1 MNILRKKIFR
11 IGLDCIILCL
21 LLIMLILS
29 LSSCRSVR
37 TITVPEIHKEV
48 VHQRDTLALKDSVF
62 VHDSITV
69 EIVRGDTT
77 YLYTTR
83 WRTEYRDRWR
93 DRVVDHNIL
102 KVDTLTQVV
111 EVEKPPNF
119 INRLRLSIPMAITLT
134 VLLLILSYYIKNRFF
149 RS

>member
-1 MNILRKKIFR
+1 MNELRDNIYRNGFV
-11 IGLDCIILCL
+11 CILCL
-21 LLIMLILS
+21 LLFVLILS
-29 LSSCRSVR
+29 MCSCRSVR

-48 VHQRDTLALKDSVF
+48 VHQRDTLALKDSIF
-62 VHDSITV
+62 VLDSVTV

-93 DRVVDHNIL
+93 DRIVKENVF
-102 KVDTLTQVV
+102 LTDSVPVIV

-119 INRLRLSIPMAITLT
+119 INRLRLSFPMAITLT
-134 VLLLILSYYIKNRFF
+134 VLILILSYFIKRRFF
-149 RS
+149 AS

>member
-1 MNILRKKIFR
+1 MNEFKRNYFR
-11 IGLDCIILCL
+11 NGYVAILCL
-21 LLIMLILS
+21 LAFVLNMS
-29 LSSCRSVR
+29 MCCSCRSVR
-37 TITVPEIHKEV
+37 TITVPEIHKEIV
-48 VHQRDTLALKDSVF
+48 RQRDTLALKDSIF

-134 VLLLILSYYIKNRFF
+134 VLILILSYFIKRRFF
-149 RS
+149 AS

>member
-1 MNILRKKIFR
+1 MREKIIRNGFATAVIIFYALIVIGIMNM
-11 IGLDCIILCL
+11 C
-21 LLIMLILS
+21 
-29 LSSCRSVR
+29 SCTTTR
-37 TITVPEIHKEV
+37 TVTVPEIHREV
-48 VHQRDTLALKDSVF
+48 VHQHDTLALKDSVF
-62 VHDSITV
+62 VHDSVTV

-93 DRVVDHNIL
+93 DRIVDNSL
-102 KVDTLTQVV
+102 ARTDTITQVV

-119 INRLRLSIPMAITLT
+119 WHKMRIGVGTAFTFFFLEIIF
-134 VLLLILSYYIKNRFF
+134 LLLYRRF

>member
-1 MNILRKKIFR
+1 MNEFQKNFNRN
-11 IGLDCIILCL
+11 GYAAILCL
-21 LLIMLILS
+21 LIFS
-29 LSSCRSVR
+29 LNMSICCSCRSVR

-93 DRVVDHNIL
+93 DRVVKEN
-102 KVDTLTQVV
+102 VFLTDSVPVVV

-119 INRLRLSIPMAITLT
+119 MNRLRLSIPIAITLT
-134 VLLLILSYYIKNRFF
+134 VLLLILSYYIKYRFF

>member
-1 MNILRKKIFR
+1 MNKPRNKIYR

-93 DRVVDHNIL
+93 DRVVKEN
-102 KVDTLTQVV
+102 VFLTDSVPVVV

-134 VLLLILSYYIKNRFF
+134 FLLLILSYYIKYRFF

>member
-1 MNILRKKIFR
+1 MKKLRNNICR
-11 IGLDCIILCL
+11 IIDVIILLL

-29 LSSCRSVR
+29 LCSCRSVR

-134 VLLLILSYYIKNRFF
+134 VLLLILSYYIKYRFF
-149 RS
+149 RT

>member
-1 MNILRKKIFR
+1 MNELRDNIYRNGFV
-11 IGLDCIILCL
+11 CILCL
-21 LLIMLILS
+21 LLFVLILS
-29 LSSCRSVR
+29 MCSCRSLR

-48 VHQRDTLALKDSVF
+48 VHQRDTLALKDSIF
-62 VHDSITV
+62 VHDSISV

-93 DRVVDHNIL
+93 DRIVKQNVC
-102 KVDTLTQVV
+102 LTDSVPVVV

-119 INRLRLSIPMAITLT
+119 MNRLRLSIPLAITLT
-134 VLLLILSYYIKNRFF
+134 LLLLIIIRYIRNRFLLK
-149 RS
+149 

>member
-1 MNILRKKIFR
+1 MNELRDNIYRNGFVR
-11 IGLDCIILCL
+11 ILCL
-21 LLIMLILS
+21 LLFMLILGMC
-29 LSSCRSVR
+29 SCRSVR

-48 VHQRDTLALKDSVF
+48 VHQHDTIALKDSIF
-62 VHDSITV
+62 VHDSVSV

-93 DRVVDHNIL
+93 DRIVKQNVC
-102 KVDTLTQVV
+102 LTDSVPVVV

-119 INRLRLSIPMAITLT
+119 MNRLRLSIPLAITLT
-134 VLLLILSYYIKNRFF
+134 LLLLIIIRYIRNRFLLK
-149 RS
+149 

>member
-11 IGLDCIILCL
+11 IGLDCIILIL

-48 VHQRDTLALKDSVF
+48 VHQHDTLALKDSIF

-134 VLLLILSYYIKNRFF
+134 VLLLILSYYIKYRFF

>member
-1 MNILRKKIFR
+1 MTEFQKNFFCK
-11 IGLDCIILCL
+11 GYAAILCL
-21 LLIMLILS
+21 LIFS
-29 LSSCRSVR
+29 LNMSMCCSCRSVR
-37 TITVPEIHKEV
+37 TVTVPEIHKEV
-48 VHQRDTLALKDSVF
+48 VHQRDTLALKDSIF
-62 VHDSITV
+62 VHDSVSV

-93 DRVVDHNIL
+93 DRVVKEN
-102 KVDTLTQVV
+102 VFLTDSVPVVV

-119 INRLRLSIPMAITLT
+119 INRLRLSITMAFTLT
-134 VLLLILSYYIKNRFF
+134 VLLLILSYYIKYRFF

>member
-1 MNILRKKIFR
+1 MNQFQKNYFR
-11 IGLDCIILCL
+11 NGYAAILCL
-21 LLIMLILS
+21 LAFVLNMS
-29 LSSCRSVR
+29 MCCSCRSVR

-48 VHQRDTLALKDSVF
+48 VHQRDTLALKDSIF
-62 VHDSITV
+62 VHDSVSV

-93 DRVVDHNIL
+93 DRVQKQNVL
-102 KVDTLTQVV
+102 LTDSVPVIV

-119 INRLRLSIPMAITLT
+119 MNRLRLSIPLAITLT
-134 VLLLILSYYIKNRFF
+134 VLLLIIIRYIRNRFF
-149 RS
+149 L

>member
-1 MNILRKKIFR
+1 MNQFQKNYFR
-11 IGLDCIILCL
+11 NGYAAILCL
-21 LLIMLILS
+21 LAFVLNMS
-29 LSSCRSVR
+29 MCCSCRSVR

-48 VHQRDTLALKDSVF
+48 VHQRDTLALKDSIF
-62 VHDSITV
+62 VHDSVSV

-93 DRVVDHNIL
+93 DRVQKQNVY
-102 KVDTLTQVV
+102 LTDSVPVIV

-119 INRLRLSIPMAITLT
+119 MNRLRLSIPLAITLT
-134 VLLLILSYYIKNRFF
+134 VLLLIIIRYIRNRFF
-149 RS
+149 L

>member
-1 MNILRKKIFR
+1 MNEFKRNYFR
-11 IGLDCIILCL
+11 NGYVAILCL
-21 LLIMLILS
+21 LAFVLNMS
-29 LSSCRSVR
+29 MCCSCRSVR
-37 TITVPEIHKEV
+37 TITVPEIHKEIV
-48 VHQRDTLALKDSVF
+48 RQRDTLALKDSIF

-93 DRVVDHNIL
+93 DRIVKENVF
-102 KVDTLTQVV
+102 LTDSVPVVV

-119 INRLRLSIPMAITLT
+119 INRLRLSFPMAITLT
-134 VLLLILSYYIKNRFF
+134 VLILILSYFIKRRFF
-149 RS
+149 AS

>member
-1 MNILRKKIFR
+1 MNEFQKNFFCK
-11 IGLDCIILCL
+11 GYAAILCL
-21 LLIMLILS
+21 LAFVLNMS
-29 LSSCRSVR
+29 MCCSCRSVR
-37 TITVPEIHKEV
+37 TITVPEIHKEIV
-48 VHQRDTLALKDSVF
+48 RQRDTLALKDSIF

-93 DRVVDHNIL
+93 DRIVKENVF
-102 KVDTLTQVV
+102 LTDSVPVIV

-119 INRLRLSIPMAITLT
+119 MNRLRLSIPLAITLSF
-134 VLLLILSYYIKNRFF
+134 LLFIIIRYIRNRFLLK
-149 RS
+149 

>member
-1 MNILRKKIFR
+1 MREKIYRNGFITAMIIFYALVI
-11 IGLDCIILCL
+11 IG
-21 LLIMLILS
+21 IMS
-29 LSSCRSVR
+29 MCSCTTTR
-37 TITVPEIHKEV
+37 TVTVPEIHKEV
-48 VHQRDTLALKDSVF
+48 VHQHDTLALKDSVF
-62 VHDSITV
+62 VHDSVTV

-93 DRVVDHNIL
+93 DRIVDNSLARI
-102 KVDTLTQVV
+102 DTITQVV

-119 INRLRLSIPMAITLT
+119 WHRFKMSLAIGIAFTILFLGISY
-134 VLLLILSYYIKNRFF
+134 LLLSRYF

>member
-1 MNILRKKIFR
+1 MNQFQKNYFR
-11 IGLDCIILCL
+11 NGYAAILCL
-21 LLIMLILS
+21 LAFVLNMS
-29 LSSCRSVR
+29 MCCSCRSVR

-48 VHQRDTLALKDSVF
+48 VHQRDTLALKDSIF
-62 VHDSITV
+62 VHDSVSV

-93 DRVVDHNIL
+93 DRVQKQNVW
-102 KVDTLTQVV
+102 LTDSVPVIV

-119 INRLRLSIPMAITLT
+119 MNRLRLSIPLAITLT
-134 VLLLILSYYIKNRFF
+134 VLLLIIIRYIRNRFF
-149 RS
+149 L

>member
-1 MNILRKKIFR
+1 MNELRDNIYRNGFV
-11 IGLDCIILCL
+11 CILCL
-21 LLIMLILS
+21 LLFVLILS
-29 LSSCRSVR
+29 MCSCRSVR

-48 VHQRDTLALKDSVF
+48 VHQRDTLALKDSIF
-62 VHDSITV
+62 VHDSVSV

-93 DRVVDHNIL
+93 DRVVKEN
-102 KVDTLTQVV
+102 VFLTDSVPVIV

-119 INRLRLSIPMAITLT
+119 MNRLRLSIPLAISLTL
-134 VLLLILSYYIKNRFF
+134 LLLIIIRYIRNRFF
-149 RS
+149 LK